1 MKKNYQMQMKR
12 TEKMNASLLLR
23 AYEYIR
29 PKIGQRAYARLVWT
43 EVCKHPA
50 VWTGVALFTLLGVI
64 FGQFYS
70 IAFNLTPSVPYKIL
84 LVVKSQPLP
93 GTLKRNELVAWYWPG
108 GMHYGEGALFVKFV
122 KGLPGDHV
130 VTRGAD
136 GRDYYVNGEYV
147 GTAKSV
153 SRYGDRL
160 DANPAGV
167 VPPGHYYLFAPHR
180 DSLDSRYA
188 VTGYVPHERLVG
200 RAYVLY

>member
-29 PKIGQRAYARLVWT
+29 PKIGPRAYARLVWT

-136 GRDYYVNGEYV
+136 GRD
-147 GTAKSV
+147 
-153 SRYGDRL
+153 
-160 DANPAGV
+160 ANPAGV